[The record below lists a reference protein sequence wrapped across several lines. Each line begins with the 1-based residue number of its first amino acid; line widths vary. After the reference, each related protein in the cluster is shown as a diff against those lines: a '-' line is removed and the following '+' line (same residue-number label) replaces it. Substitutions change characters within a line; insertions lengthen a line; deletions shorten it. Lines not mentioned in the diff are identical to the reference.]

1 MVRFRD
7 LIPGG
12 EWWNS
17 PTIAIP
23 AGAEASEA
31 ARLGHRASNSRA
43 ADRFPS
49 GAQHVVGY
57 ANA

>member
-1 MVRFRD
+1 MVRFRH

-17 PTIAIP
+17 PTKAIP

-31 ARLGHRASNSRA
+31 VRLGHRASNPRA
-43 ADRFPS
+43 VDRFPS
-49 GAQHVVGY
+49 GAQHAVGY